1 MQSVDL
7 TGHFL
12 IAMPAMTDPHFVKT
26 LTYICEHNEQ
36 GALGVVVNRPIDMT
50 LYALL
55 RQIEIEKPAAACKAM
70 PVHFGGPVQ
79 IDRGFVLHAP
89 AGSWKSTLIVN
100 EKIGLTTSKD
110 ILEAVARGEGP
121 REMLVTLGYAGWAPG
136 QLERELAANAW
147 LTVGADKH
155 ILFETPAAQR
165 YDASLKLLGIDL
177 AMLSDA
183 AGHA

>member
-12 IAMPAMTDPHFVKT
+12 IAMPAMTDPHFAKS

-55 RQIEIEKPAAACKAM
+55 RQIEIKKPAAACKVV
-70 PVHFGGPVQ
+70 PVHYGGPVQ
-79 IDRGFVLHAP
+79 IDRGFVLHSP
-89 AGSWKSTLIVN
+89 AGSWNSTLVVN
-100 EKIGLTTSKD
+100 ENIGLTTSKD
-110 ILEAVARGEGP
+110 ILEAVACGEGP
-121 REMLVTLGYAGWAPG
+121 QSMLVTLGYAGWAPG
-136 QLERELAANAW
+136 QLEHELAANAW
-147 LTVGADKH
+147 LTVGADTR

-165 YDASLKLLGIDL
+165 YNEGLKLLGIDL